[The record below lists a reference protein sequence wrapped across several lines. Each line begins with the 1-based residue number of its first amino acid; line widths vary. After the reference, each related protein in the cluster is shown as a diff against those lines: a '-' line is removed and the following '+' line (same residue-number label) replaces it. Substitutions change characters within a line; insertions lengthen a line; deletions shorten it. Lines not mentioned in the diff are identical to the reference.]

1 MKDKTM
7 NNDDILQKLMTPDPL
22 PENAEKHSDVEHHLT
37 SLGVPLEKSGANRFT
52 IDMTGV
58 SVFSGISTL
67 SRMLVNDF
75 IEQRGRGISD
85 VMVQHKLLQ
94 QLNPE
99 LYAAG
104 VEWIMIYARLGATED
119 LPIHHR
125 EFNDA
130 IEIVFHSIQS
140 ARWSGLLFPDSC
152 NGKKNAGQKVALLF
166 PFHLYG
172 DRDYFILAE
181 YESLGKF
188 LRITVENAALSR
200 IQLKHVPHRVVDN
213 LDRYHLI
220 PDLRQTARQIYQGIL
235 KEAFL
240 GKLELQETFEHQPV
254 LFDAIREGGLN
265 RLDTIIFHWP
275 FSELTT
281 LTGDKSADSPVGTDF
296 FRLINKELLIL
307 EDRDVLHRLS
317 RDAVIELQNGP
328 WRVFF
333 ELSRHKSCLHVCW
346 QEMRSYSGLADYLN
360 QMPTLKKT
368 AETFQDVLPP
378 LRLMLVHHITAEILG
393 FIRACRNVG
402 FNSIDTFFVKYSGV
416 VPDDY
421 METLLSLSEEDY
433 RSYALQRIE
442 KSGSV
447 RVGYQL
453 SRQYSSIDTIQSL
466 DEHLAARDYSFFDA
480 TRLAAGHV
488 FMRKAAQTYLHNGK
502 MLLIEDGGYVSPLIN
517 QFCLEGKT
525 LGDALNYFHVDPAG
539 LGLPKEVLPV
549 MLRDWLSPLLV
560 GFVEHTRNGYDAN
573 YDVEKRFGRMQ
584 FPVCSIAISDL
595 KRGPEAHECAISI
608 LNAIENVMH
617 RVGLLLSRRRA
628 LVLGSRGAI
637 GSYMLSELAHRLGP
651 EKVVGIDIAVTPG
664 ETGAPLEV
672 GTLEDIDDSL
682 LYDINLFIGIIG
694 KSIIKRQLLENLMV
708 HSLQSQLYFASGSTK
723 TAEFIDMEN
732 WLVDLQKSGNPAIAG
747 HEIRIE
753 QAPLRDLQTRVVQ
766 GQIIKIHFLEEGIT
780 DKALYLLG
788 NLTPINFLYYGIPRE
803 SIDEVLSQ
811 LLRVSVGLTLH
822 ELNER
827 PLPRKLLAV
836 DHEIDSDANLVD

>member
-1 MKDKTM
+1 M

-307 EDRDVLHRLS
+307 EARMPLS
-317 RDAVIELQNGP
+317 
-328 WRVFF
+328 
-333 ELSRHKSCLHVCW
+333 SC
-346 QEMRSYSGLADYLN
+346 
-360 QMPTLKKT
+360 KT
-368 AETFQDVLPP
+368 ARGVSFLNSPGIKAVYMYAG
-378 LRLMLVHHITAEILG
+378 RRCAHI
-393 FIRACRNVG
+393 
-402 FNSIDTFFVKYSGV
+402 
-416 VPDDY
+416 
-421 METLLSLSEEDY
+421 
-433 RSYALQRIE
+433 
-442 KSGSV
+442 
-447 RVGYQL
+447 RVWP
-453 SRQYSSIDTIQSL
+453 TI
-466 DEHLAARDYSFFDA
+466 
-480 TRLAAGHV
+480 
-488 FMRKAAQTYLHNGK
+488 
-502 MLLIEDGGYVSPLIN
+502 
-517 QFCLEGKT
+517 
-525 LGDALNYFHVDPAG
+525 
-539 LGLPKEVLPV
+539 
-549 MLRDWLSPLLV
+549 
-560 GFVEHTRNGYDAN
+560 
-573 YDVEKRFGRMQ
+573 
-584 FPVCSIAISDL
+584 
-595 KRGPEAHECAISI
+595 
-608 LNAIENVMH
+608 
-617 RVGLLLSRRRA
+617 
-628 LVLGSRGAI
+628 
-637 GSYMLSELAHRLGP
+637 
-651 EKVVGIDIAVTPG
+651 
-664 ETGAPLEV
+664 
-672 GTLEDIDDSL
+672 
-682 LYDINLFIGIIG
+682 
-694 KSIIKRQLLENLMV
+694 
-708 HSLQSQLYFASGSTK
+708 
-723 TAEFIDMEN
+723 
-732 WLVDLQKSGNPAIAG
+732 
-747 HEIRIE
+747 
-753 QAPLRDLQTRVVQ
+753 
-766 GQIIKIHFLEEGIT
+766 
-780 DKALYLLG
+780 
-788 NLTPINFLYYGIPRE
+788 
-803 SIDEVLSQ
+803 
-811 LLRVSVGLTLH
+811 
-822 ELNER
+822 
-827 PLPRKLLAV
+827 
-836 DHEIDSDANLVD
+836 